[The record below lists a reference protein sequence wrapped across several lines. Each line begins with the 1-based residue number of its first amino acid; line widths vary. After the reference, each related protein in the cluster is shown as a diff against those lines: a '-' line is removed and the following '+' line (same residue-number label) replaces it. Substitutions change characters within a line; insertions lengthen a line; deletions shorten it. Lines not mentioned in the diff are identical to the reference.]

1 MSGGR
6 DELPARALSFTR
18 DSNKDGGAIEDAG
31 GSGVPA
37 RDCGDA
43 EPVDI
48 PDENFDLGALW
59 PGVGVPFSDLGGSK
73 RL

>member
-6 DELPARALSFTR
+6 DGLPARALSFTK
-18 DSNKDGGAIEDAG
+18 DSNKDGGAIDDAG

-48 PDENFDLGALW
+48 PDENLDLGALC
-59 PGVGVPFSDLGGSK
+59 PGGGVPFSDLGGSK